1 MKILIHIY
9 FFYVLS
15 INSAYAYIDPGT
27 GGIILQAIVAFIAAF
42 FAYVT
47 LFWSKFKSLLTK
59 LFKKKKN
66 IDIDKE

>member
-1 MKILIHIY
+1 MKIFIHIC

-15 INSAYAYIDPGT
+15 INNVYAYIDPGT

-47 LFWSKFKSLLTK
+47 YFGENLNLY
-59 LFKKKKN
+59 
-66 IDIDKE
+66 